1 MKSITQG
8 PPTIGIKFNKHETT
22 NHLFIN
28 HLSMIIEY
36 LTIISLNIKALCLKF
51 EEEV

>member
-8 PPTIGIKFNKHETT
+8 PPTIGIKFVNKHEST

-28 HLSMIIEY
+28 HLSMIIEC
-36 LTIISLNIKALCLKF
+36 LTTIGLNIKALCLKF
-51 EEEV
+51 